1 MLNNVISIFGT
12 QAAVVSTGDFESI
25 ATFTVGSGG
34 SSSISFTSI
43 PSTYKHLQ
51 VRILA
56 RSNRSAATDP
66 IKINFNND
74 TTAGNYYRNHFL
86 KGDGATAT
94 ANVFSTNTYCSIEV
108 MPAAT
113 ATASIFAAVV
123 LDVLDYT
130 STNKHKTLRSLC
142 GLDTNSSTGQILFQ
156 SGLWYP
162 STIAAINRIDL
173 APVAGTS
180 FTEYS
185 HFALYGVKG

>member
-12 QAAVVSTGDFESI
+12 GAAAAAGDYESI
-25 ATFTVGSGG
+25 ATVTVGSGG

-56 RSNRSAATDP
+56 RSNRSSATDP

-86 KGDGATAT
+86 KGDGANAT

-113 ATASIFAAVV
+113 ATANIFVGAV
-123 LDVLDYT
+123 LDILDYT
-130 STNKHKTLRSLC
+130 STNKNKTLRTLC
-142 GLDTNSSTGQILFQ
+142 GFDTNSTTGQILFQ

-162 STIAAINRIDL
+162 STIAAINRIDFVPL
-173 APVAGTS
+173 AGTL